1 MRRRI
6 AKSLAP
12 TRVIIAVL
20 MLLLCSSAEA
30 QHSKTFVRVGLL
42 DSSNASG
49 MAVLLD
55 AFRKEINRLGWYEG
69 NNITIEYRFAEQKPE
84 RLQELAADLVRSKI
98 DLIVVTGTPAA
109 LAAKSATNS
118 IPIVMATSAD
128 PVGAGLIADLA
139 RPGGNITG
147 FSALSTD
154 LNTKRLEILKES
166 VAKLA
171 VVGLLL
177 LARGSIAQD
186 LQVQEIK
193 RAAGWLS
200 LKIKEIEVQRDSRGL
215 ENALGGTKQ
224 QVDAI
229 MTTSNRPFF
238 AQRQE
243 IIDLVRK
250 SRLPAIYPQREYVDD
265 GGLMAY
271 GVDFGDL
278 YRRTA
283 VTVDKVLRGAKPAD
297 LPVEQPTKFEL
308 VINLKTAKQTGVTI
322 PPNVLARAD
331 RVIR

>member
-1 MRRRI
+1 MFRLVAEFI
-6 AKSLAP
+6 VAAL
-12 TRVIIAVL
+12 L
-20 MLLLCSSAEA
+20 LLLCSNADA
-30 QHSKTFVRVGLL
+30 QQPKSPARLGLL

-55 AFRKEINRLGWYEG
+55 AFRKQMNRLGWLEG
-69 NNITIEYRFAEQKPE
+69 QNLSIEYKFAEQKPE
-84 RLQELAADLVRSKI
+84 RLHELAAELVRSKV

-109 LAAKSATNS
+109 LAAKAATNS
-118 IPIVMATSAD
+118 IPVIMATSAD
-128 PVGAGLIADLA
+128 PVGAGLVAELA

-154 LNTKRLEILKES
+154 LNTKRLELLKES
-166 VAKLA
+166 VPKLA
-171 VVGLLL
+171 MVGLLV

-186 LQVQEIK
+186 LQVREIK
-193 RAAGWLS
+193 RAAEELS
-200 LKIKEIEVQRDSRGL
+200 VKVKEIEVQRDPNGL
-215 ENALGGTKQ
+215 ENALPAARQ
-224 QVDAI
+224 HIEAI

-243 IIDLVRK
+243 IIDLARK
-250 SRLPAIYPQREYVDD
+250 FRLPAIYPQREYVDD

-283 VTVDKVLRGAKPAD
+283 VTVNKVLRGAKPAD
-297 LPVEQPTKFEL
+297 IPVEQPTKFEL
-308 VINLKTAKQTGVTI
+308 VINLKTAKQIGLTI

-331 RVIR
+331 KVIR